1 MTISTVASPKESLQT
16 GAPSSSATS
25 SSAQIYS
32 RDFNPA
38 RPLPLPDTVSLESV
52 IRRHEADP
60 EKAAYLARAR
70 QNLAKT
76 LYADE
81 QETVTG
87 LRLAAGLSQVQL
99 AERAK
104 TSQPH
109 IARIERGQNDPS
121 TDLIVRIAK
130 VLDID
135 EDRAFRAVRN
145 QLSARRQSE

>member
-1 MTISTVASPKESLQT
+1 MTTSTVASPKESLQT

-25 SSAQIYS
+25 SSAQIILREFS
-32 RDFNPA
+32 PA
-38 RPLPLPDTVSLESV
+38 RPLPLHGTVSFESV
-52 IRRHEADP
+52 IRRQEADP
-60 EKAAYLARAR
+60 EKAVYLARAR

-99 AERAK
+99 AERAE

-121 TDLIVRIAK
+121 TELIARIAK
-130 VLDID
+130 ALNAD
-135 EDRAFRAVRN
+135 EDRVFRAVRN
-145 QLSARRQSE
+145 QRSTRRQSE